1 MADILVFDGVTKRY
15 EGAETAVTALEDV
28 SFSARAGE
36 TVAVMGPSGCGKSTL
51 LHLAGAID
59 RPTSGRVL
67 IDARPTEAMRD
78 AELTR
83 LRRRRIGFV
92 FQFFHL
98 LPTLTVE
105 ENIEL
110 PLLLAGGP
118 AADREARVRELVER
132 LGLSARAQHRP
143 HQLSGGE
150 QQRVAIGRALA
161 PRPSIILADEPTGNL
176 DSATGRSILDLL
188 AALPKSDGVTLIL
201 ATHEPEAASRA
212 DRVLHLKDGR
222 LQPAD

>member
-15 EGAETAVTALEDV
+15 DGAETAVTALEDV

-67 IDARPTEAMRD
+67 IDSRPTEAMRD

-118 AADREARVRELVER
+118 ADDRGARARELVER
-132 LGLSARAQHRP
+132 LGLAARARHRP

-161 PRPSIILADEPTGNL
+161 PRPAIILADEPTGNL

-188 AALPKSDGVTLIL
+188 AALPKSDRVTLLL
-201 ATHEPEAASRA
+201 ATHDREAASRA
-212 DRVLHLKDGR
+212 DRILHLKDGR
-222 LQPAD
+222 LQPAA

>member
-1 MADILVFDGVTKRY
+1 VADILVFDGVTKRY

-67 IDARPTEAMRD
+67 IDSRPTEAMRD

-110 PLLLAGGP
+110 PLLLAGGS
-118 AADREARVRELVER
+118 AADRGSRTRELVER
-132 LGLSARAQHRP
+132 LGLSARARHRP

-188 AALPKSDGVTLIL
+188 TGLPKSDGVTLIL
-201 ATHEPEAASRA
+201 ATHEHEAAARA